1 MKLSWKTFQGKEVIK
16 YEKLREGTGIHT
28 AEKENFKCPFP
39 FFGGLFFTVYSALII
54 SADQKYYGIF
64 LEFVLPPL
72 LFLSSVYAMSGYIL
86 NEKESALQN
95 EVEEARWLLDEYE
108 VNSCNTSV
116 NALIDFYRS
125 RTEERG
131 WGNLKKMCLRNFS
144 DVDEFRNAINEIV
157 KRSEQGADGRKCFQ
171 KQENISDKELFI
183 SEKSKKGSDEI

>member
-1 MKLSWKTFQGKEVIK
+1 MRNYVKELEFILQK
-16 YEKLREGTGIHT
+16 KKISNALFR
-28 AEKENFKCPFP
+28 

-64 LEFVLPPL
+64 LEFVLSPL

-95 EVEEARWLLDEYE
+95 EVKEARWLLDEYE
-108 VNSCNTSV
+108 VNSCNASV

-125 RTEERG
+125 CTEERG
-131 WGNLKKMCLRNFS
+131 WGSIKKMYLRTFS
-144 DVDEFRNAINEIV
+144 DMYGFRNVMDEIV
-157 KRSEQGADGRKCFQ
+157 KNSEQVADGRKCFQ